1 MEKILAAFHAFG
13 ERLSLNEP
21 FPVQNFVRVME
32 PVFAAEGYRAPCEA
46 GERTQLLV
54 IMDAGVGDFICFS
67 GALREIRRLYPQAA
81 ITLVIFPPGFK
92 LAEECPY
99 IDFLIGNKHLPV
111 LRHVSELFP
120 AHAEYAAEH
129 LLAQRFDLALVFGH
143 YASAYLLAYMTGAKE
158 RIGHAGDF
166 AEGGLSREDCAALLT
181 RPLAEPSRPLH
192 MADLCFDVLDQLLA
206 LPVADR
212 SLELWLREADVAG
225 VREKLAHLG
234 APLVGRR
241 LFAIG
246 LGGSTRRKHWPPAA
260 YAAFLQLLL
269 QEEPGAFFLLA
280 GGRDDAEEAAAVERV
295 LGAKYALALA
305 GRLDFRETAAAVSL
319 CAAYIGND
327 TSLLHMAAVIGLP
340 VLEICCYGADLPLDE
355 RAIPMQHYPYR
366 TASVIVQPARALAEC
381 AEEPR
386 DAYGCK
392 RMWEAHCIA
401 SIEPQTVLEAYRILL
416 RQAAAGKK
424 SPLFVCEEVRQD
436 GAGYE
441 EEPPV
446 L

>member
-13 ERLSLNEP
+13 ERLSPNEP
-21 FPVQNFVRVME
+21 FPVQDFVRVME
-32 PVFAAEGYRAPCEA
+32 PVFAAEGYRAPREA

-99 IDFLIGNKHLPV
+99 IDFLIGNEHLPV
-111 LRHVSELFP
+111 LRQVSELFP

-166 AEGGLSREDCAALLT
+166 AEGGLLREDCAALLT

-225 VREKLAHLG
+225 VREKLAQMG
-234 APLVGRR
+234 EPLSGMK

-246 LGGSTRRKHWPPAA
+246 LGGSTRRKHWPPET

-269 QEEPGAFFLLA
+269 QEEPQAFFLLM
-280 GGRDDAEEAAAVERV
+280 GGRDDAEEAAMIARA
-295 LGAKYALALA
+295 LGAKRALQLA
-305 GRLDFRETAAAVSL
+305 GALDFRETASAMTL
-319 CAAYIGND
+319 CSFYLGND

-340 VLEICCYGADLPLDE
+340 VLEICCYGADLPLDDK
-355 RAIPMQHYPYR
+355 AIPMHHYPYR
-366 TASVIVQPARALAEC
+366 TASVIVQPAHALADC
-381 AEEPR
+381 GEEPR
-386 DAYGCK
+386 NAYGCK
-392 RMWEAHCIA
+392 HEGEAHCIA
-401 SIEPQTVLEAYRILL
+401 SIEPQTALEAYRLL
-416 RQAAAGKK
+416 LQLAAEGKK
-424 SPLFVCEEVRQD
+424 EPVFVCEE
-436 GAGYE
+436 A
-441 EEPPV
+441 
-446 L
+446 

>member
-13 ERLSLNEP
+13 ERLSPNEP
-21 FPVQNFVRVME
+21 FPVQDFVRVME
-32 PVFAAEGYRAPCEA
+32 PVFAAEGYRAPREA

-92 LAEECPY
+92 LAEQCPY
-99 IDFLIGNKHLPV
+99 IDFLIGNEHLPV

-166 AEGGLSREDCAALLT
+166 AEGGLLREDCAALLT

-225 VREKLAHLG
+225 VREKLAQMG
-234 APLVGRR
+234 EPLSGMK

-246 LGGSTRRKHWPPAA
+246 LGGSTRRKHWPPEA

-269 QEEPGAFFLLA
+269 QEEPQAFFLLM
-280 GGRDDAEEAAAVERV
+280 GGRDDAEEAAMIARA
-295 LGAKYALALA
+295 LGAKRALQLA
-305 GRLDFRETAAAVSL
+305 GALDFRETASAMTL
-319 CAAYIGND
+319 CSFYLGND

-340 VLEICCYGADLPLDE
+340 ALEICCYGADLPLDDK
-355 RAIPMQHYPYR
+355 AIPMHHYPYR
-366 TASVIVQPARALAEC
+366 TSSVIVQPAHALADC
-381 AEEPR
+381 GEEPR
-386 DAYGCK
+386 NAYGCK
-392 RMWEAHCIA
+392 HEGEAHCIA
-401 SIEPQTVLEAYRILL
+401 SVEPQTVLEAYRLL
-416 RQAAAGKK
+416 LQLAAEGKK
-424 SPLFVCEEVRQD
+424 EPVFVCEE
-436 GAGYE
+436 A
-441 EEPPV
+441 
-446 L
+446 